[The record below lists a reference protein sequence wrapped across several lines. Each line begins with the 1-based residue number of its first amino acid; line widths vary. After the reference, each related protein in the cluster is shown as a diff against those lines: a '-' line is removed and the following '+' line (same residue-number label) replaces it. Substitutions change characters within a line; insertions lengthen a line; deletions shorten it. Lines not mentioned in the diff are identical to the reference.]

1 MKEQIIELVN
11 DIIHN
16 VSVGEMERV
25 EHKNNELIVVY
36 QKDIKNKDGSIS
48 QIVPI
53 SVIQGL

>member
-1 MKEQIIELVN
+1 MRNKIKTPKGWSI
-11 DIIHN
+11 
-16 VSVGEMERV
+16 ERV